1 MSTVK
6 HRMTDMR
13 PWAVALLLLLLAI
26 GQEAAAGSLPE
37 NFVLLDEP
45 RELAAAS
52 FGDGDGRAVSL
63 TDFAGRVVLL
73 NVWATWCGPCRH
85 EMPMLDDLQARLGG
99 EDFEVVALSI
109 DRAGLAPV
117 RDFFAE
123 LKLGNLRLYIDETG
137 AAARAIGVFGLPTTL
152 LIDRRGRELG
162 RLVGPAAWNA
172 PEVISYLR
180 SMVERSRE
188 QGLREQDQQT
198 RTAGIHALDL
208 PVTGITISTSLAEET
223 RHHEQD

>member
-1 MSTVK
+1 MRTAK
-6 HRMTDMR
+6 HRKTDIR
-13 PWAVALLLLLLAI
+13 PWAAALLLLLTAI

-37 NFVLLDEP
+37 NFVLHEEP

-73 NVWATWCGPCRH
+73 NVWATWCGPCRQ

-117 RDFFAE
+117 REFFIE
-123 LKLGNLRLYIDETG
+123 LRLTNLRFYIDETG

-180 SMVERSRE
+180 SIVEGPRE
-188 QGLREQDQQT
+188 QGLRERNQQT
-198 RTAGIHALDL
+198 RTADIHALDL
-208 PVTGITISTSLAEET
+208 PAIGITISTSLAEET
-223 RHHEQD
+223 GHHEQD